1 MIRFAPLPYTICVSF
16 SLFFMLCSCGRN
28 EELSPKR
35 AVVTDSI
42 VSLRERGNMLRN
54 ESRFD
59 EALEAHSRSLHL
71 AESVADTL
79 ETVKA
84 LNNIGTDY
92 RRLGILDVAQEY
104 HYTAWIL
111 SCEFQDSSYD
121 ARKNRVVSLNGLGNI
136 YLSIGNY
143 DHADSLLRMA
153 LKGEKE
159 LGSYVGMAINYANIG
174 SIFKHKGEIDSA
186 LAYYVESMRMNE
198 KAGSDLGISLCHTY
212 FGSLYEMGGEY
223 DKAIEEYT
231 KAYYIM
237 QTSKDE
243 WHSLNSLIALA
254 GISLTVGNYPA
265 GMEYLTVARQK
276 AQKIKSPEHLATVC
290 MLLYRYYKEMGDC
303 KSALAAYEEASSLRE
318 SILDMEKMN
327 RMQNVSLNIE
337 KSRQARLM
345 LEANNRLERERS
357 ARQNGFAI
365 LGMGLVVLVFIV
377 VMLLYLARIRHRS
390 LLEVRRMS
398 ALRES
403 FFTNITHEFRTPLT
417 LILGISHD
425 MQSMKGISDS
435 VRSKAGIIESQGKG
449 LLNLIN
455 QLLDISRI
463 RSAVGDPS
471 WQSGD
476 LSAFVGMIV
485 ENNRAMAE
493 KFGVLL
499 AFCGTDNV
507 QEVSF
512 VPDYIAKIVNN
523 LLSNAFKF
531 TPEEGMVSVA
541 VRCDDSSIFIEVSD
555 TGSGIDGES
564 IHHIFEPFYQSAQ
577 ARDSGHDGSG
587 VGLALVKEIV
597 GSLGGDVY
605 VDSVPGKGSSFT
617 VKLPL
622 VRAVSKVSERRPANV
637 GRGGGNK
644 PQILVV
650 EDNKSVA
657 DYIAGLF
664 AGSFGVSVASN
675 GEEGFSMALDIVPD
689 LIITDLM
696 MPGTDGFEFC
706 RNVRNNEVIDHIPI
720 IIVTAKIQQ
729 KERMRGFE
737 AGADAFLTKPFDSD
751 ELRILV
757 DNQLERHRN
766 LRSKFSGSDFS
777 SVPVAQGQMSE
788 QENRFLAK
796 ASDMVLSL
804 MESRRLDVPTL
815 AQKLCMSPRQLHRK
829 IVTLTGAP
837 PSSFILN
844 VRMQRACALMR
855 TYPGWTVE
863 EIADK
868 CGFDHV
874 TSFYHSFK
882 KVYGLTPSEY
892 RRKML

>member
-35 AVVTDSI
+35 ALITDSI

-153 LKGEKE
+153 LRGEKE
-159 LGSYVGMAINYANIG
+159 LGSFVGMAINYANIG
-174 SIFKHKGEIDSA
+174 SIFKYNGEMDSA
-186 LAYYVESMRMNE
+186 RAYYTESMKMNE
-198 KAGSDLGISLCHTY
+198 MAGSDLGISLCHTY
-212 FGSLYEMGGEY
+212 FGSLYEIDGNYE
-223 DKAIEEYT
+223 KAAEEYT
-231 KAYYIM
+231 KAYNIM
-237 QTSKDE
+237 QASKDE

-254 GISLTVGNYPA
+254 GIFLTVGNYPVC
-265 GMEYLTVARQK
+265 MEYLTVARQK

-290 MLLYRYYKEMGDC
+290 MLLYRYYKETGDC
-303 KSALAAYEEASSLRE
+303 KSALAAYEEASSLKE

-327 RMQNVSLNIE
+327 RMQNVSMNIE
-337 KSRQARLM
+337 KSRQSRLM
-345 LEANNRLERERS
+345 LEANNRLERERT

-365 LGMGLVVLVFIV
+365 LGMGLVVLAFIV
-377 VMLLYLARIRHRS
+377 AVLLYLARIRHRS

-425 MQSMKGISDS
+425 MQSMKGVSDS

-476 LSAFVGMIV
+476 LSAFVEMV
-485 ENNRAMAE
+485 VDNNRAMAE
-493 KFGVLL
+493 KLGIILI
-499 AFCGTDNV
+499 FCGADNL
-507 QEVSF
+507 ECVSY

-523 LLSNAFKF
+523 LLSNALKF
-531 TPEEGMVSVA
+531 TPEEGRVCVSI
-541 VRCDDSSIFIEVSD
+541 RCDDISIFIEVSD

-564 IHHIFEPFYQSAQ
+564 IPHIFEPFYQSAQ
-577 ARDSGHDGSG
+577 AQSNGYDGSG
-587 VGLALVKEIV
+587 VGLALVKEIA
-597 GSLGGDVY
+597 GLLGGEVA

-622 VRAVSKVSERRPANV
+622 VRAVSKVSEHRPANV

-644 PQILVV
+644 PQILIV
-650 EDNKSVA
+650 EDNKNIA

-706 RNVRNNEVIDHIPI
+706 RNVRNNQVIDHIPI

-729 KERMRGFE
+729 KDRMRGFE

-777 SVPVAQGQMSE
+777 SVQVAQGQMSE
-788 QENRFLAK
+788 QESHFLAK
-796 ASDMVLSL
+796 ASDFVLSL

-815 AQKLCMSPRQLHRK
+815 AEKFCMSPRQLHRK

-837 PSSFILN
+837 PSSFILS

-855 TYPGWTVE
+855 TYPEWTVE